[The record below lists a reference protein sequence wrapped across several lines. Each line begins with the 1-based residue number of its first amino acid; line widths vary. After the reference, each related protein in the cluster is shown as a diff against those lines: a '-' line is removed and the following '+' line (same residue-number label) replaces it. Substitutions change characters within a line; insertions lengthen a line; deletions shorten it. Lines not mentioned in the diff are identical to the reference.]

1 MLKGSVKA
9 AKAGFD
15 WDNQNGA
22 FLKLNEEINELK
34 IALSHNNL
42 AEIEDEFGDVL
53 FPASIFHVLSVLT
66 VKKL

>member
-1 MLKGSVKA
+1 MPKRFSPKLQRQALIGIIKTVL
-9 AKAGFD
+9 
-15 WDNQNGA
+15 

-53 FPASIFHVLSVLT
+53 FFLRQYFT
-66 VKKL
+66 FYRC